1 LEPEDADFV
10 LYIEKRGYTV
20 DYIEEKE
27 GRINRL
33 RNEYI
38 GGKEEKEDVSDP
50 SSNEDEVENREIKTR
65 RIISL
70 PERV

>member
-1 LEPEDADFV
+1 LEPEDADFA

-20 DYIEEKE
+20 DDVEEKE

-38 GGKEEKEDVSDP
+38 GGKEEKENISDS
-50 SSNEDEVENREIKTR
+50 SSNEDENEIREIKTR